1 MPNLTLTLQPDVY
14 AVVRL
19 EPDLSLPSW
28 ARLSDIFSITRTRDE
43 LSVVCV
49 ESVIPTGLSAQFER
63 GWRLLKLEGP
73 FAFTLTGILSS
84 VLNPLATVGV
94 SIFAFSTFDTDYV
107 MVPGAKLQTAIAALT
122 EAGHSV
128 QEYADS

>member
-1 MPNLTLTLQPDVY
+1 MPRLTLTLEPDVY

-28 ARLSDIFSITRTRDE
+28 ARLSDMFSITRTRDE

-49 ESVIPTGLSAQFER
+49 ESVIPQGLSAQFER

-73 FAFTLTGILSS
+73 FSFALTGILVS
-84 VLNPLATVGV
+84 VLDPLAAVGV
-94 SIFAFSTFDTDYV
+94 SIFAISTFDTDYV
-107 MVPGAKLQTAIAALT
+107 MVPGAKLETALAALGQ
-122 EAGHSV
+122 AGH
-128 QEYADS
+128 EIRRLEG

>member
-1 MPNLTLTLQPDVY
+1 MPELTLTLEPDLY

-43 LSVVCV
+43 LCVVCL
-49 ESVIPTGLSAQFER
+49 EAVIPQGLSAQFER

-73 FAFTLTGILSS
+73 FSFTLTGILVS
-84 VLNPLATVGV
+84 VLDPLAAVGV
-94 SIFAFSTFDTDYV
+94 GIFAFSTFDTDYV
-107 MVPGAKLQTAIAALT
+107 MVPGTKLETALAALRQ
-122 EAGHSV
+122 AGHTI
-128 QEYADS
+128 QPLEE